1 MDYGYFMMP
10 LHHTSKEYHQTL
22 EEDIDA
28 IVLADKLGFSE
39 AWVGEHYSSAVEQ
52 ITSPL
57 MFHANLINRTT
68 NIKFATGVMCLPQ
81 YHPAVQAGQAAMFD
95 HLSNGRFI
103 MGVGPGGLLSDFE
116 LFGVLDKDRME
127 MMEESLRMI
136 LELWGTEPP
145 YKIKGKHWN
154 IDMKEW
160 THHDIK
166 LGYVPKPL
174 QQPHPPIAISAMS
187 PYSGSLKFAGRNGY
201 IPVSA
206 NFIATWSVATHW
218 PAYCAGAKES
228 SLTPDYHKWRVA
240 RSIVV
245 ADSDAEAEEFIK
257 QKSGAFD
264 YYYEYLFSIFN
275 KADFKGPFVINKDDD
290 PSKLTHE
297 MLRDACV
304 ISGSPETVSEAILN
318 LMNEIGDF
326 GTILYAAHDWTD
338 KNMMIRSME
347 LFANEVMPRVNRKLN
362 AWQASA
368 G

>member
-1 MDYGYFMMP
+1 
-10 LHHTSKEYHQTL
+10 
-22 EEDIDA
+22 
-28 IVLADKLGFSE
+28 
-39 AWVGEHYSSAVEQ
+39 
-52 ITSPL
+52 
-57 MFHANLINRTT
+57 
-68 NIKFATGVMCLPQ
+68 
-81 YHPAVQAGQAAMFD
+81 
-95 HLSNGRFI
+95 
-103 MGVGPGGLLSDFE
+103 
-116 LFGVLDKDRME
+116 ME

-145 YKIKGKHWN
+145 YKIQGKHWN

-206 NFIATWSVATHW
+206 NFIAPWSVATHW

-228 SLTPDYHKWRVA
+228 NVTPESRKWRVA
-240 RSIVV
+240 RSIFV

-264 YYYEYLFSIFN
+264 YYYEYLFSIFD
-275 KADFKGPFVINKDDD
+275 KADFKGPFVINKNDD
-290 PSKLTHE
+290 PSKLTHQ

-304 ISGSPETVSEAILN
+304 ISGSPETVSDELMN
-318 LMNEIGDF
+318 LMDEIGDF

-338 KNMMIRSME
+338 KSMMIKSME

-362 AWQASA
+362 TRQASA